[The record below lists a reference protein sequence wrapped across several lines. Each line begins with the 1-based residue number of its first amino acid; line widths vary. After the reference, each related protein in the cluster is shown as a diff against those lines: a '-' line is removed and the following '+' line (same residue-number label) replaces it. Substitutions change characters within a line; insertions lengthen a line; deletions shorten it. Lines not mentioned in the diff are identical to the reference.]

1 MTTIGIATIPE
12 REQSL
17 RVTLDSLHGQADRVY
32 VYLNGYP
39 AKPAWMEATGAQA
52 MTGPDVGDIGKF
64 MPAILGVAGAV
75 HVTCDDDL
83 IYPPYYV
90 ARLLA
95 GIEIHGGA
103 VSFHGRV
110 MQSPQPSYYR
120 GKHTPLPCLGRVTE
134 DRSCSV
140 IGTGCMA
147 YRPLELPLTMLDF
160 PAPNM
165 ADIWFS
171 RAANTAGMAR
181 TVLAH
186 DEGWIMHGEIDHN
199 RTIFA
204 AYVNRD
210 AMQTKAFNETVW
222 NW

>member
-17 RVTLDSLHGQADRVY
+17 RDTLASLRGQADNVY
-32 VYLNGYP
+32 VYLNGHKT
-39 AKPAWMEATGAQA
+39 KPAWLESFGVQV

-64 MPAILGVAGAV
+64 MPAILGVAGTV

-83 IYPPYYV
+83 IYPGDYV

-95 GIEIHGGA
+95 GLTIHGGA

-110 MQSPQPSYYR
+110 MHAPVGSYYR
-120 GKHTPLPCLGRVTE
+120 DRHTPYPCLGRVPA
-134 DRSCSV
+134 DRACTV

-147 YRPLELPLTMLDF
+147 YRPKELPLTMRDF

-186 DEGWIMHGEIDHN
+186 DEGWIRHGEIN
-199 RTIFA
+199 MERTIFA

-210 AMQTKAFNETVW
+210 AMQTKAFNEVEW
-222 NW
+222 KL

>member
-1 MTTIGIATIPE
+1 MTIGIATIPE
-12 REQSL
+12 RADSL
-17 RVTLDSLHGQADRVY
+17 LVTLDSLEGQADEVY

-39 AKPAWMEATGAQA
+39 DRPDWLPAWARA

-64 MPAILGVAGAV
+64 MPAILGVAGTV

-83 IYPPYYV
+83 IYPVDYV

-95 GIEIHGGA
+95 GLEAHGGA
-103 VSFHGRV
+103 VSFHGRMMHAPV
-110 MQSPQPSYYR
+110 GSYYR
-120 GKHTPLPCLGRVTE
+120 DRHTPYPCLGRVPADAACT
-134 DRSCSV
+134 V

-147 YRPLELPLTMLDF
+147 YRPKELPLTMGDF

-171 RAANTAGMAR
+171 RRCNAAGVTR
-181 TVLAH
+181 TVIAH
-186 DEGWIMHGEIDHN
+186 EEGWIIHGDIDHN
-199 RTIFA
+199 RTIWA

-210 AMQTKAFNETVW
+210 EMQTKAFNEVEW
-222 NW
+222 KL